1 LEWITDWIRQIVLI
15 IFIATFIDL
24 LLPSSSLERY
34 VKLIMGLIIIVS
46 ILQPVFQLIWSED
59 KWSKF
64 SALFAPAFVSDQY
77 TSLEK
82 IQKNSTQLTQVQREE
97 TKKQFQDSIS
107 TWIKKQVSQKYHV
120 KVVSAKVTADFR
132 EEVPVI
138 QRIDVQGVKAD
149 NHTTTGVVKP
159 IEPVEFNQDN
169 TNLKNTKQDTKMQQ
183 DVQYFIGSAW
193 NLDVK
198 QVIVQ
203 IHSP

>member
-59 KWSKF
+59 KWSKL
-64 SALFAPAFVSDQY
+64 SALIAPAFVSDQY

-82 IQKNSTQLTQVQREE
+82 IQKNSTQLTQVQQEE

-132 EEVPVI
+132 EEIPVI

-149 NHTTTGVVKP
+149 THTTTGVVKP
-159 IEPVEFNQDN
+159 IEPVEFDQDN
-169 TNLKNTKQDTKMQQ
+169 TELQNTKQDIKLQQ
-183 DVQYFIGSAW
+183 DVQYFIGSSW
-193 NLDVK
+193 NLDAK